1 MRLSYYRSSS
11 LYDVSNKVVLRSVR
25 LERAL
30 DDRIEQLAIDRGL
43 TVSAFIRATLADVS
57 ERDERR
63 RRLERALTI
72 AAQLPEITIERD
84 EMWGLDTRVPR

>member
-1 MRLSYYRSSS
+1 MSSYRSSS
-11 LYDVSNKVVLRSVR
+11 LYDVTNKVVLRSVR

-84 EMWGLDTRVPR
+84 EMWGLGTRVPR

>member
-1 MRLSYYRSSS
+1 M
-11 LYDVSNKVVLRSVR
+11 YDVTNKVVLRSVR

-72 AAQLPEITIERD
+72 AAQLPEINIERD
-84 EMWGLDTRVPR
+84 EMWGLGTRVPR